1 MEENIVFQLEYCFSN
16 NRTWYPVF
24 RTYSEENAEQLVE
37 ILSQEDLQSVYRSR
51 PVPDIGRFVKVDDKH
66 YDCYGA

>member
-1 MEENIVFQLEYCFSN
+1 MEGTIFQLEYSFSN
-16 NRTWYPVF
+16 NATWYPVF
-24 RTYSEENAEQLVE
+24 RTYSKEDADKLVE
-37 ILSQEDLQSVYRSR
+37 TLSQEDLQSVYRSR